1 MTKFT
6 DFVKSIMKR
15 DGLSYKEA
23 LPVASKEYKKN
34 DRTETVKSI
43 TKEWIT
49 YMRGLRQEK
58 SIS

>member
-15 DGLSYKEA
+15 DGLSYREA

-34 DRTETVKSI
+34 DITEKIGNV

-49 YMRGLRQEK
+49 YMRSLQQKK
-58 SIS
+58 SIN